1 MKRIRPAGAAAAAA
15 LARSSNRST
24 TAAYILRGSSSTS
37 AAATPAATARERL
50 RKAVLDQ
57 RIVLGDPRAS
67 VRTTVAVG
75 VQQRRECQTQSYLK
89 TRPSLQPLLFSGR
102 VASFF
107 EMVAGDTRA
116 QPPKLASAAYSLP
129 TQRMAE

>member
-1 MKRIRPAGAAAAAA
+1 MMKRILPAGAAAAAA
-15 LARSSNRST
+15 LARSSKRST
-24 TAAYILRGSSSTS
+24 TAFILRGSSSTS
-37 AAATPAATARERL
+37 AATSSAGTARERL
-50 RKAVLDQ
+50 RRAVFDQ

-67 VRTTVAVG
+67 VRTAVAVG

-107 EMVAGDTRA
+107 EMVAGKTSVH
-116 QPPKLASAAYSLP
+116 PPKLTAVACSLP
-129 TQRMAE
+129 TQRMSE